1 MTSPSSLALIAVGDA
16 SRAAA
21 DAAATLLTEAGY
33 ARPRRAVVSADR
45 LQRAVQAAAA
55 LDGCVIVVGGLGQG
69 PTDRTRAALTPLFTR
84 PIHGFSDI
92 YRLVSFRDAGASAL
106 LHDAIAGYVGPAL
119 VVGVP
124 ADPASCERAIDEVLL
139 PVLPELLESADSTAA
154 VPSGARVETSPAEVS
169 SPDAAPTTDDPAED
183 EPEADDGPSLPPPQP
198 RWQLGRPAVATEAA
212 PIEAEPPA
220 DPEAGEIPD
229 RGWKRAVYDLE
240 AEVVRGKAA
249 DTPQNL
255 ENFAPFMEILHQAGE
270 RARLVLP
277 SGATYDIYGFPDLQ
291 RANSKVLAVGWGE
304 PLAEVIALHR
314 YPVQAGLSIDEA
326 RGIMPRRD
334 SPIRDL
340 AVAITGRAPADTSG
354 ELFAVDHDA
363 IYIQRGKWVFK
374 WDGRRER
381 QEGNPRQTLVT
392 LALGW
397 HSR

>member
-1 MTSPSSLALIAVGDA
+1 
-16 SRAAA
+16 
-21 DAAATLLTEAGY
+21 
-33 ARPRRAVVSADR
+33 
-45 LQRAVQAAAA
+45 
-55 LDGCVIVVGGLGQG
+55 VIVVGGLGHG
-69 PTDRTRAALTPLFTR
+69 PADRTRAALTSLFSR
-84 PIHGFSDI
+84 PVQGFSDI
-92 YRLVSFRDAGASAL
+92 YRLVSFRDAGAGAL
-106 LHDAIAGYVGPAL
+106 LHDALAGYVGPAL

-124 ADPASCERAIDEVLL
+124 ADPAACERAIDEVLL
-139 PVLPELLESADSTAA
+139 PVLPELLESADGTAT
-154 VPSGARVETSPAEVS
+154 VPSGKR
-169 SPDAAPTTDDPAED
+169 PDAGED
-183 EPEADDGPSLPPPQP
+183 TEIAFVASEPEADPADDDEAAADEGSSLPPPQP

-220 DPEAGEIPD
+220 DPDATEIPD

-240 AEVVRGKAA
+240 GELVRGKSP

-270 RARLVLP
+270 RARLDLP
-277 SGATYDIYGFPDLQ
+277 SGVTYDLYGFPDLQ
-291 RANSKVLAVGWGE
+291 RANSKVIAVGWGE

-314 YPVQAGLSIDEA
+314 YPVQAGLSIQEA

-334 SPIRDL
+334 SPIRDIAL
-340 AVAITGRAPADTSG
+340 AVTGRAPPDTSG

-363 IYIQRGKWVFK
+363 IYVQRGKWIFK